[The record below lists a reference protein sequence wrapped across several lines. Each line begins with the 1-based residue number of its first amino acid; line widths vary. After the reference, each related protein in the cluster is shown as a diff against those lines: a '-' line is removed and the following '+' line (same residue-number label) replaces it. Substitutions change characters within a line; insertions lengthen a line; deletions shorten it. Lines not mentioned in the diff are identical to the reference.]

1 MRFAHPWWLLA
12 AFLVCCVLAWVW
24 WVHDTRQHA
33 ALAKFVSAHLRA
45 QLTQSVSIAR
55 RRLRRGLFL
64 ASVALLF
71 VALAAPQFGFRM
83 QEFKQRGNDIIFAVD
98 TSRSMST
105 PDVKPSRLARAKLAI
120 DDFVNRLDGDAV
132 GLVAFAG
139 DAFLQCPVTLDYG
152 AFHQTL
158 NALDT
163 HIIPRGGTNITS
175 AIQEAQAALQR
186 RPGSDK
192 VLILVTDGE
201 DLQGNALDAAKA
213 AHRDGLKI
221 YTVGV
226 GTASGDL
233 IPLPADQGGGFLK
246 DAAGHL
252 VKSRLDEPAL
262 KAIAAA
268 TGGLYEPLG
277 AEGQGLAMIYKEALA
292 PLVKHDLAA
301 RQQRVYIERYQWPLT
316 AALVLLL
323 MSTLV
328 GTRRRLS
335 SRERAARKAAS
346 AAATPGNARWPARG
360 AAATVTVVAAMLL
373 LPVHVARASAGSAE
387 KAYEKGDYVVAER
400 DYAAA
405 AKSQPKKPIL
415 KFNAGAAA
423 YKAGQFPQAAQAFQG
438 SLSGD
443 QSADA
448 RRLAEQEDTY
458 YNLGNSLYRIGQ
470 KTEQFSPQQTI
481 QTWTQAVK
489 SYDAALQ
496 LRADDA
502 DSKYNRDLVN
512 RKIDALKKKQPQ
524 QQSQQNQQNQQ
535 QNKQSQ
541 QQNQQSKQDQSKQAS
556 NNSPQQKPPQSDQKQ
571 GQPQNQPQGQQGQ
584 QGQKPSQTPPN
595 KDQQNGAPQTA
606 ASPPNQPQP
615 NQPQANQPPPGQP
628 QPNQQSPATAGQQP
642 RNAQGSGAADQSA
655 ADQDNQRLPG
665 QMSREEARELLDS
678 VKGEE
683 RHLPAAPLSRST
695 ASASS
700 DEPIKDW

>member
-1 MRFAHPWWLLA
+1 VRFAHPWWLLA
-12 AFLVCCVLAWVW
+12 GFCVCCALAWAW
-24 WVHDTRQHA
+24 WLHDARQHA
-33 ALAKFVSAHLRA
+33 ALAKFVSAHLRT

-55 RRLRRGLFL
+55 RRMRRGLFA

-71 VALAAPQFGFRM
+71 AALAAPQAGFRM
-83 QEFKQRGNDIIFAVD
+83 QEFKRRGNDIIFAVD

-120 DDFVNRLDGDAV
+120 DDFVRRLDGDAV

-139 DAFLQCPVTLDYG
+139 DAFLQCPITLDYG
-152 AFHQTL
+152 AFHESL

-163 HIIPRGGTNITS
+163 RIIPRGGTNITS

-192 VLILVTDGE
+192 VMILVTDGE
-201 DLQGNALDAAKA
+201 DLQGNALDAAKAA

-233 IPLPADQGGGFLK
+233 IPLPSDQGGGFLK
-246 DAAGHL
+246 DAEGRL

-277 AEGQGLAMIYKEALA
+277 AEGQGLTVIYNEALA

-301 RQQRVYIERYQWPLT
+301 RQQRVYIERYQWPLA

-323 MSTLV
+323 MSTLI

-335 SRERAARKAAS
+335 SRES
-346 AAATPGNARWPARG
+346 AGTARWPSRDAARTL
-360 AAATVTVVAAMLL
+360 AVAATVAMLL
-373 LPVHVARASAGSAE
+373 LPIHFARASAGSAE
-387 KAYEKGDYVVAER
+387 KAYEKGDYAAAER

-405 AKSQPKKPIL
+405 AKSHPDKPIL
-415 KFNAGAAA
+415 EFNAGAAA
-423 YKAGQFPQAAQAFQG
+423 YKAGQFPRAAQAFQG
-438 SLSGD
+438 SLKGG
-443 QSADA
+443 QSADT

-470 KTEQFSPQQTI
+470 KTEHSSPQQTI
-481 QTWTQAVK
+481 QSWTHAVK

-502 DSKYNRDLVN
+502 DSKYNRDFVN
-512 RKIDALKKKQPQ
+512 RKLDALKKQ
-524 QQSQQNQQNQQ
+524 
-535 QNKQSQ
+535 QSQ
-541 QQNQQSKQDQSKQAS
+541 QQNQQSKQDRQNKQDQQQQAS
-556 NNSPQQKPPQSDQKQ
+556 NGSPQQKPPQSDQKQ
-571 GQPQNQPQGQQGQ
+571 GQQGQQGQ
-584 QGQKPSQTPPN
+584 QPAQTPPN
-595 KDQQNGAPQTA
+595 KNQHNGAPQAA
-606 ASPPNQPQP
+606 ASPPNQP
-615 NQPQANQPPPGQP
+615 PP
-628 QPNQQSPATAGQQP
+628 TAGQQP
-642 RNAQGSGAADQSA
+642 RNQQGADA
-655 ADQDNQRLPG
+655 ADQDEQRLPG
-665 QMSREEARELLDS
+665 QMSRDEARELLDS

-695 ASASS
+695 ASAASP
-700 DEPIKDW
+700 DTPAKDW